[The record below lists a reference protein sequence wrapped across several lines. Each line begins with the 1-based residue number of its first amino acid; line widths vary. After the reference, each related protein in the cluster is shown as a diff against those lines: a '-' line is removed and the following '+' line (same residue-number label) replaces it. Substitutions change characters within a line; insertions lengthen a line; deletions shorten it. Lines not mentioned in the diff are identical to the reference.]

1 MDQSKQPSGPDLTA
15 GVPLSRLQAD
25 GHLLGHVGD
34 QDVLVA
40 KVNDEI
46 FAVGA
51 KCTHYRGPLADGL
64 IVGDTVRCPW
74 HHSCFSLRTGE
85 AIRPPALDP
94 IACWRV
100 DVDGDRLVVKEK
112 MAPQKSR
119 GPSSEATRESMV
131 IVGGG
136 AAGLAAADML
146 RREGYRGEL
155 TVISAD
161 TDAPYDR
168 PNLSKDY
175 LAGTAPED
183 WMPLRD
189 EEYFTNQKIQLKLKA
204 RVTSIDTARRT
215 VRLEGGGEISY
226 GALLLATGATP
237 VVLKVKGADD
247 RRVHYL
253 RSFADS
259 RAIIAGLSAGHR
271 AAVIGASFIGLEVA
285 ASLRARGIETH
296 VIAPIARP
304 MENVMGPEVGD
315 FIRTLHE
322 QHGVIFHLGESV
334 ASIDARAI
342 TLTSGASIEADII
355 IVGIGVKPVTD
366 FVERSGLPTENGINV
381 NEYLETSTPGVFA
394 AGDIARWPDPHTG
407 ERIRIEHW
415 VVAQRQGQAAAKNML
430 GRREVFDAV
439 PFFWSQHYDVTI
451 SYVGHATHWDTIE
464 RDGDIAG
471 QDCTLRYLREGRTLA
486 VATIGRDRESLL
498 SEVELERQARLLGA

>member
-1 MDQSKQPSGPDLTA
+1 MDQPKGPSGPDLTA
-15 GVPLSRLQAD
+15 GVPLDRFPAD
-25 GHLLGHVGD
+25 GHLLGHVGEE
-34 QDVLVA
+34 DVLVA
-40 KVNDEI
+40 KVNDEF

-51 KCTHYRGPLADGL
+51 KCTHYRGPLAEGL

-85 AIRPPALDP
+85 AIRPPALDR

-100 DVDGDRLVVKEK
+100 DVDGKRLVVKEK
-112 MAPQKSR
+112 IAPPQLREGST
-119 GPSSEATRESMV
+119 ETTRESMV

-136 AAGLAAADML
+136 AAGLAAADMM
-146 RREGYRGEL
+146 RREGYRGAL
-155 TVISAD
+155 TIISAD
-161 TDAPYDR
+161 ADAPYDR

-189 EEYFTNQKIQLKLKA
+189 EEYFAKQKIQLKLKT
-204 RVTSIDTARRT
+204 RVSSIDTARRI
-215 VRLEGGGEISY
+215 VALDDGSSVAY
-226 GALLLATGATP
+226 GALLLATGADP

-253 RSFADS
+253 RSFADA
-259 RAIIAGLSAGHR
+259 RAIIAGLSAGAR

-285 ASLRARGIETH
+285 ASLRARDIETH

-304 MENVMGPEVGD
+304 MENIMGPEVAD
-315 FIRTLHE
+315 FIRALHE
-322 QHGVIFHLGESV
+322 EHGVIFHLGEGA
-334 ASIDARAI
+334 ASIDARGV
-342 TLTSGASIEADII
+342 TLTSGAVVEADII
-355 IVGIGVKPVTD
+355 VIGIGVKPVTD
-366 FVERSGLPTENGINV
+366 FAERSGLPTENGINV

-415 VVAQRQGQAAAKNML
+415 VVAQRQGQVAARNML
-430 GRREVFDAV
+430 GRHEVFDAV
-439 PFFWSQHYDVTI
+439 PFFWSQHYDITI
-451 SYVGHATHWDTIE
+451 SYVGHATHWDAIE
-464 RDGDIAG
+464 RDGDIG
-471 QDCTLRYLREGRTLA
+471 GHDCTLRYLREGRTLA

>member
-1 MDQSKQPSGPDLTA
+1 MDQAKGPSGPDLAA
-15 GVPLSRLQAD
+15 GVPLDRFQNSD
-25 GHLLGHVGD
+25 HLLGHVGEE
-34 QDVLVA
+34 DVLVA
-40 KVNDEI
+40 KVNDEYL
-46 FAVGA
+46 AVGA

-85 AIRPPALDP
+85 ALRAPALDP

-100 DVDGDRLVVKEK
+100 DIDGNRLVVKEK
-112 MAPQKSR
+112 IAP
-119 GPSSEATRESMV
+119 SEPRERSTEPTYESMV

-146 RREGYRGEL
+146 RREGYRGDL
-155 TVISAD
+155 TLISAD
-161 TDAPYDR
+161 TDPPYDR

-189 EEYFTNQKIQLKLKA
+189 EEYFAKQHIQLKLKT
-204 RVTSIDTARRT
+204 RVTSIDTARR
-215 VRLEGGGEISY
+215 VVSLDDGSSVSY
-226 GALLLATGATP
+226 GALLLATGADP

-253 RSFADS
+253 RSFADA
-259 RAIIAGLSAGHR
+259 RAIIAGLPAGTR

-285 ASLRARGIETH
+285 ASLRARNIEAH

-304 MENVMGPEVGD
+304 MENVMGPEVAN
-315 FIRTLHE
+315 FIKALHE
-322 QHGVIFHLGESV
+322 EHGVIFHLGESV
-334 ASIDARAI
+334 ASIDARGV
-342 TLTSGASIEADII
+342 TLTSGALIEADII

-366 FVERSGLPTENGINV
+366 VAERSGLPAENGINV

-415 VVAQRQGQAAAKNML
+415 VVAQRQGQVAAKNML
-430 GRREVFDAV
+430 GRHEVFDAV

-451 SYVGHATHWDTIE
+451 SYVGHATRWDAIE
-464 RDGDIAG
+464 RDGDLAG
-471 QDCTLRYLREGRTLA
+471 RECTLRFVREGRTLA

-498 SEVELERQARLLGA
+498 CEVELERQARLLR